1 MKRLN
6 IVKLSLVL
14 LSLAIMALAT
24 AQGMAQC
31 TQLVGGLRAPL
42 GTAMTPLGNLL
53 VSEGGTGV
61 PGSGRISIVDPSG
74 DRRTLLDGLPS
85 GLSDVHEPSGPNGI
99 FMSGRTLY
107 VAMGVGD
114 VGVAGPCRTSDVPN
128 PAGPSSMASQ
138 WVGMWPSHPL
148 SSILRFTKGP

>member
-1 MKRLN
+1 MKRLI

-14 LSLAIMALAT
+14 LSVAIMALAT

-99 FMSGRTLY
+99 FMSG
-107 VAMGVGD
+107 
-114 VGVAGPCRTSDVPN
+114 
-128 PAGPSSMASQ
+128 
-138 WVGMWPSHPL
+138 
-148 SSILRFTKGP
+148 